1 MSTRPQMHR
10 NGRVAGLTVLLLL
23 AVAGSPAGCASVYH
37 TTANRAPTTLNDRLD
52 QRVAES
58 IGAHDATLDSIDDI
72 LADLRETRSARTRAG
87 RAERLGMET
96 IEAER
101 LAWRARK
108 SIASIEDVVVLDAD
122 GSIADERRSSAA
134 GVMAALEQASDEI
147 DLALALVRS
156 GVDQFQAGDA
166 PESAVA
172 AGVAEHAERARELT
186 SRARAVHVDAKN

>member
-1 MSTRPQMHR
+1 MSTRPQLHR

-37 TTANRAPTTLNDRLD
+37 TTANRAPITLNDRLD
-52 QRVAES
+52 QRIDES

-108 SIASIEDVVVLDAD
+108 SIASIEDVVVLDTA
-122 GSIADERRSSAA
+122 GSISDERRSSAA

-147 DLALALVRS
+147 DLALAIAQS
-156 GVDQFQAGDA
+156 GVDQFQSGNT
-166 PESAVA
+166 PETDVI
-172 AGVAEHAERARELT
+172 AGVAEHADRARGLSSQAGQVSGGAE
-186 SRARAVHVDAKN
+186 N